1 MEISS
6 DRPAPINATSITP
19 ADGKPK
25 RKTLSKSNKP
35 AESSRQAV
43 EVPTKKV
50 TITSKSRKSAPK
62 AAAKPAPVSESAD
75 IEIISQQLTKTPVS
89 ELSSEAVRSMI
100 ATAAYYIAEQRHFAP
115 GMELDDWLAAERQF
129 LHAAS

>member
-6 DRPAPINATSITP
+6 DRPAPINAANITP

-25 RKTLSKSNKP
+25 KKTLSKSRKP
-35 AESSRQAV
+35 AEASKQTAEPATR
-43 EVPTKKV
+43 KV
-50 TITSKSRKSAPK
+50 TITAKRKSAPK
-62 AAAKPAPVSESAD
+62 VAAKPAPVAESASV
-75 IEIISQQLTKTPVS
+75 EIVAQQLMKTPVS
-89 ELSSEAVRSMI
+89 ELSSETLRSMI

-129 LHAAS
+129 LHAAH